1 MCNLLSI
8 EYETT
13 SVEADNTSKSRQLSL
28 IHYIKILNT
37 AKI

>member
-13 SVEADNTSKSRQLSL
+13 PVEAYNASKSRQLSL
-28 IHYIKILNT
+28 FHYIKKLNR